1 MLSSGSH
8 ITLTPDPAVS
18 RRAPQAFIA
27 PSLLSQLLASEFGRT
42 DLTLVPGSN
51 PLLIRAD
58 EETTARLRTI
68 LADLGSAGDALNI
81 QIEATLSSGAT
92 DNLSNGPNTAL
103 TTWSGSCRSG
113 DLLSFGAQSD
123 RRFVGGFNT
132 EVASESGVADPLSS
146 SALYGECLHLTSCRV
161 LNGSAVHIEGLLDIG
176 YHTGTET
183 FDPDTPDLGIV
194 QQLEIRFIQ
203 VAFSGI
209 CRPGQPLTVEI
220 DAAAAPIGSRLLSI
234 LATTSPDPEPKSAGW
249 NLRDLSYLS
258 SKGHALEVAQPGLRE
273 DRMIGHASTKAAQ
286 PVISPGSLSGLLTER
301 SSIGSEQGRV
311 HATERLLVIP
321 ASNRS
326 ALARADELI
335 SALETEL
342 LNERRL
348 TITHEGLSV
357 SLPTTHGRTARIL
370 DGVERPYLT
379 GYSSEI
385 ASNSWMPGPITE
397 TCFDGFC
404 LTGHSSGEEFQ
415 ARWWVAKTT
424 EVLIADE
431 ETAHM
436 GSLQQPTRIFSAGI
450 QRQTTGSERV
460 IPLDAGSLSISVK

>member
-1 MLSSGSH
+1 M
-8 ITLTPDPAVS
+8 
-18 RRAPQAFIA
+18 
-27 PSLLSQLLASEFGRT
+27 
-42 DLTLVPGSN
+42 
-51 PLLIRAD
+51 
-58 EETTARLRTI
+58 
-68 LADLGSAGDALNI
+68 
-81 QIEATLSSGAT
+81 
-92 DNLSNGPNTAL
+92 
-103 TTWSGSCRSG
+103 
-113 DLLSFGAQSD
+113 
-123 RRFVGGFNT
+123 
-132 EVASESGVADPLSS
+132 
-146 SALYGECLHLTSCRV
+146 
-161 LNGSAVHIEGLLDIG
+161 
-176 YHTGTET
+176 
-183 FDPDTPDLGIV
+183 
-194 QQLEIRFIQ
+194 
-203 VAFSGI
+203 AFSGI

-385 ASNSWMPGPITE
+385 ANNSWMPGPITE

-436 GSLQQPTRIFSAGI
+436 GSLQQPTRLFSAGI
-450 QRQTTGSERV
+450 ERQTTGSERV